1 VEKARPQVESIIRN
15 QEKGKLIAN
24 KVKSGSTLEAIAQAN
39 GQQVLTEDSIMFS
52 TPFIPNVGQE
62 PKVIGAAFN
71 KSLVGKISPAIVG
84 NGGVFV
90 IKADNQS
97 AVTTAAGDVGQQ
109 QAEMIVNL
117 RRAYG
122 NPTMVNEILKKTVTI
137 KDNRYKFF

>member
-1 VEKARPQVESIIRN
+1 VCA
-15 QEKGKLIAN
+15 KGITSK
-24 KVKSGSTLEAIAQAN
+24 
-39 GQQVLTEDSIMFS
+39 
-52 TPFIPNVGQE
+52 FIPNVGQE